1 VGERVSL
8 SGQQLTLDDVASFH
22 RGLRNSIELDRAHQ
36 VELPHDDMQSAE
48 IEEDFRSA
56 LAELDHLSSLSAM
69 SSVEATLRVNYLR
82 RVYRRYR
89 DPLSRAMRQ
98 MHRVKGHR
106 VGLEGDLI
114 RLWSNEGQ
122 ITGTLLREIIQA
134 FQYRHWLAHGRYW
147 TLKLARDYDFAGLFE
162 IAEEFV
168 TAMQDYDDRCC
179 AAKPSS
185 RRRQR
190 NRLP

>member
-1 VGERVSL
+1 MGERVSF

-22 RGLRNSIELDRAHQ
+22 RGVRDSIESDRARQ
-36 VELPHDDMQSAE
+36 FELSHDDDQLVA
-48 IEEDFRSA
+48 IERAFHSA
-56 LAELDHLSSLSAM
+56 LAELEQLSSLSAM

-98 MHRVKGHR
+98 MHRVKAHR
-106 VGLEGDLI
+106 VGLESDLI
-114 RLWSNEGQ
+114 RLWSTEGR

-147 TLKLARDYDFAGLFE
+147 TLKLARDYDFASLLE
-162 IAEEFV
+162 IAQEFV
-168 TAMQDYDDRCC
+168 TAMQEYDARCC

-185 RRRQR
+185 RKRRR
-190 NRLP
+190 NRSP